1 LVKPENY
8 KEITEEE
15 FNINL
20 NECKKFIS
28 SLWNPQTHKLPWSKD
43 GYWMATQ
50 SLS

>member
-28 SLWNPQTHKLPWSKD
+28 SLWNPPTHKLPWSKD

-50 SLS
+50 